1 MPSIEITT
9 KVLVNK
15 QLKRRSHKQEIHM
28 FCKMLDNSSRQH
40 KQIMFTYG
48 ILSIDAYKVQIHT
61 KKLEIKK
68 IFENYL

>member
-1 MPSIEITT
+1 
-9 KVLVNK
+9 
-15 QLKRRSHKQEIHM
+15 M